1 MANYGM
7 PAIVFRQLSMW
18 SESCSRLVKAIFIM
32 IDSLLNTLLFCA
44 HRRTTFPMTMTMS
57 RQPHASSTLPIGKR
71 TYVICLDCGKEF
83 SYNWKEMRIVAAEPI
98 ADWGIR
104 RIGASWFA
112 SAHALLGNRGIAA
125 NFSLLR
131 RNACGSVNS
140 LLIGLWSA
148 VQAGARVCGRLLA
161 FSVFSTRVPTVICN
175 STIKSLKSLTQSSK
189 V

>member
-1 MANYGM
+1 MCKSWQAPPRANDCM
-7 PAIVFRQLSMW
+7 VASVFRQLSAVV
-18 SESCSRLVKAIFIM
+18 RKLQRDFHM

-44 HRRTTFPMTMTMS
+44 HRRTTFPMTTTMS
-57 RQPHASSTLPIGKR
+57 RQPHASSTLPLGKR

-104 RIGASWFA
+104 RVSSSWFA
-112 SAHALLGNRGIAA
+112 SAHTLLGNRRVAA

-148 VQAGARVCGRLLA
+148 VSNRSPRSRTTSRIQRFLD
-161 FSVFSTRVPTVICN
+161 TRTFGD
-175 STIKSLKSLTQSSK
+175 L
-189 V
+189 